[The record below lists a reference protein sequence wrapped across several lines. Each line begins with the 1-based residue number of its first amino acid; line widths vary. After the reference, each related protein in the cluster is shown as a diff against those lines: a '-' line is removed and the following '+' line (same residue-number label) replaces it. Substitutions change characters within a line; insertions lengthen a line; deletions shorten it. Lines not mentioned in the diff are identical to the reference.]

1 MSDEYILKADA
12 IAIAESYNV
21 EGFNLNDYEYGR
33 DQVAS
38 SIASDL
44 EDVKPADVAPAKYG
58 EWISTPEMWGAFD
71 IRYYCSKCGK
81 DAIINNSER
90 YVLSDYC
97 PHCGAIM
104 NNKRGN
110 ENG

>member
-44 EDVKPADVAPAKYG
+44 EDVKPADVAPIIYG
-58 EWISTPEMWGAFD
+58 EWVIPKYSFKNYLTPIKKSFGFPISVQKPFMKMHIIPDHLPFL
-71 IRYYCSKCGK
+71 GK
-81 DAIINNSER
+81 F
-90 YVLSDYC
+90 LFQ
-97 PHCGAIM
+97 
-104 NNKRGN
+104 
-110 ENG
+110 